1 MIQSFKNKATED
13 IFNGNPTKKAS
24 KICPS
29 VLWKQA
35 SRKLDQL
42 DSVLTLD
49 ELRIPPGNRL
59 EFLSGDR
66 KGQFSIRIRIPTHRA
81 PTHPGEMLLEEFLN
95 PMEITQR
102 QLADAIH
109 VPYQRVNEIINGR
122 RGVTPATALRLAKFF
137 GMSADYWMNI
147 QQRWDLY
154 HARKSEDKLLKT
166 IKPVT
171 PKMVS
176 VL

>member
-1 MIQSFKNKATED
+1 MTSTEY
-13 IFNGNPTKKAS
+13 AS
-24 KICPS
+24 NA
-29 VLWKQA
+29 LLLG
-35 SRKLDQL
+35 RKMLKSLITIKSQQE
-42 DSVLTLD
+42 VTM
-49 ELRIPPGNRL
+49 
-59 EFLSGDR
+59 
-66 KGQFSIRIRIPTHRA
+66 IRIPTHRA
-81 PTHPGEMLLEEFLN
+81 PTHPGEILLEEFLN

-137 GMSADYWMNI
+137 GMSADYWMNL

-154 HARKSEDKLLKT
+154 HAKKSEDKLLNT

-171 PKMVS
+171 PAITAVH
-176 VL
+176 